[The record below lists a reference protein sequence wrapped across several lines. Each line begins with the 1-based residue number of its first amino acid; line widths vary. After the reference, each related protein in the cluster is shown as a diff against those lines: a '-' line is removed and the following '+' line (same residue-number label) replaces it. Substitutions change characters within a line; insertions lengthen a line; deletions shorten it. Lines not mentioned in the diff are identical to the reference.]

1 MTSHLSCPERL
12 DRPALRDR
20 QFRLLHILL
29 DQCLA
34 RPGFWRQK
42 LTQSSLPLNEI
53 RSLEDLSRIPLTT
66 KQELVADQATHPP
79 YGSAIGLPPEQ
90 CLRLHQTSG
99 TTGKPVSWLDTAR
112 NWEWILNCWEQNFR
126 MVGLQTTDRLGFPFS
141 FGPFLSF
148 WAAFEGAQRLGR
160 LCVAGGGLSTSARLK
175 LIFEHQLT
183 VICCTPTYALR
194 MAEVAAAE
202 GLDLANGPVRALI
215 VAGEPGG
222 CLSTTRRRME
232 QAWGARV
239 FDHWG
244 MTEIGPL
251 ATECAEDP
259 GHLYVLESECIPE
272 VIDPQTLQ
280 PVPPGESG
288 ELVITN
294 LGRIDNPLIRYRTGD
309 LVRGEYIPAAAGYH
323 LLRLTGGILG
333 RTDQM
338 ITVRGNNVY
347 PAALEEL
354 LREFSDVVEF
364 RIQVL
369 VRKAMTHLK
378 IDVEPSSTRWQSESA
393 PDLADQIAQ
402 RIKDRL
408 NFQVDV
414 ELVPPETLPRFE
426 MKGKR
431 FQRIIED

>member
-1 MTSHLSCPERL
+1 MTSHTTCPERL
-12 DRPALRDR
+12 PRSALLDR
-20 QFRLLHILL
+20 QFRHLQVLLETNL
-29 DQCLA
+29 D
-34 RPGFWRQK
+34 RPGFWREK
-42 LTQSSLPLNEI
+42 LAQAGVKPSEI
-53 RSLEDLSRIPLTT
+53 RSPSDLSRIPLTT
-66 KQELVADQATHPP
+66 KHELVADQAAHPP
-79 YGSAIGLPPEQ
+79 YGSAVGTPPEQ

-99 TTGKPVSWLDTAR
+99 TTGRPLAWLDTSR

-126 MVGLQTTDRLGFPFS
+126 MAGLQPTDRLGFPFS

-175 LIFEHQLT
+175 LIFDYQLT

-202 GLDLANGPVRALI
+202 GLDLANGPVRSLI

-222 CLSTTRRRME
+222 CLSTTRSRME

-251 ATECAEDP
+251 ATEVVEDP
-259 GHLYVLESECIPE
+259 GHLYVLESECLAE

-280 PVPPGESG
+280 PVSPGETG

-309 LVRGEYIPAAAGYH
+309 LVRGEYVPDAAGYH

-354 LREFSDVVEF
+354 LREFADVVEF
-364 RIQVL
+364 RIQVTI
-369 VRKAMTHLK
+369 RKAMTHLK
-378 IDVEPSSTRWQSESA
+378 IEVEPNPARWESGSA
-393 PDLADQIAQ
+393 DLTQQIAH

-414 ELVPPETLPRFE
+414 EAVPPETLPRFE

-431 FQRIIED
+431 FQRIVEE